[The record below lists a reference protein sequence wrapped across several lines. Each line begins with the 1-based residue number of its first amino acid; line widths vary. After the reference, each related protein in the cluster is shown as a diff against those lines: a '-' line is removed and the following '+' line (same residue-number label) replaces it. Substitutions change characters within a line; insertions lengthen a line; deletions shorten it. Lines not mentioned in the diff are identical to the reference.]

1 MLAEPKLKLFRELI
15 TGISKEE
22 LIWINGYVS
31 ALMEGNGNGY
41 ATATE
46 TLPAAAP
53 QSALSAC
60 TVVYGTES
68 GNSKKVAV
76 DMTSKLKKQ
85 GIQVKTKS
93 LDQYKVTDLQKENCL
108 FVVMST
114 QGDGEPPA
122 AAKKFYDYIL
132 QNDVKLNKLKYGVLA
147 LGDSSYPLFCKAG
160 EDVDER
166 LAQLGAERIIPMRK
180 CDTDF
185 EPEAHAWIDE
195 LINSTLKTVAPA
207 AQPAVVKA
215 KPASTGKKI
224 LQAKVVTSIN
234 LNDVDSNKET
244 YHLEIATDEPIIY
257 EPGDS
262 IGVVAKNCNN
272 AVMKIIELLDAS
284 PGQTVMFRNNSDTLS
299 NLFRNK
305 INIQY
310 LPERIIQK
318 YSTLAQK
325 DVPAIRMDL
334 LDLLRIYPLE
344 SVNVQ
349 QLIDIMEPVAPRL
362 YSISSSPAAHGENE
376 VHITVG
382 RSAFEIDNQRRFGL
396 CSDYLSCM
404 NVEDTLEIY
413 VQRNSS
419 FKLPSPDIDVIM
431 IGPGTGIAPFR
442 SFLFER
448 DATGAQGRNWLFF
461 GDQHFTSDF
470 LYQTELLTF
479 FETGMLTRLNT
490 AFSRDQKEKVYVQH
504 RMLQQA
510 TELYEWIKNGAS
522 IYVCGAKYPMST
534 DVENTLLQIIQT
546 KGGMGEDQAMH
557 YLNELSEH
565 GKYHKDVY

>member
-1 MLAEPKLKLFRELI
+1 MAIMLAEPKLKLFRELI

-31 ALMEGNGNGY
+31 ALMEGNGH
-41 ATATE
+41 ATE
-46 TLPAAAP
+46 ALPAAAEE
-53 QSALSAC
+53 QNALSAC

-76 DMTSKLKKQ
+76 EMTSKLKKQ
-85 GIQVKTKS
+85 GVQVKTKS
-93 LDQYKVTDLQKENCL
+93 LDQYKVADLQKENCL

-132 QNDVKLNKLKYGVLA
+132 ENDVKLNQLKYGVLA

-166 LAQLGAERIIPMRK
+166 LEKLGAERIIPMRK

-195 LINSTLKTVAPA
+195 LINSTLKSTAAPA
-207 AQPAVVKA
+207 AQPAIVKA

-224 LQAKVVTSIN
+224 HQGKVVTSIN
-234 LNDVDSNKET
+234 LNDIDSNKET
-244 YHLEIATDEPIIY
+244 YHLEIATEEPIIY

-284 PGQTVMFRNNSDTLS
+284 PGQTVAFRNSSDTLY

-318 YSTLAQK
+318 YSALAQK

-344 SVNVQ
+344 S
-349 QLIDIMEPVAPRL
+349 
-362 YSISSSPAAHGENE
+362 
-376 VHITVG
+376 
-382 RSAFEIDNQRRFGL
+382 
-396 CSDYLSCM
+396 
-404 NVEDTLEIY
+404 
-413 VQRNSS
+413 
-419 FKLPSPDIDVIM
+419 
-431 IGPGTGIAPFR
+431 
-442 SFLFER
+442 
-448 DATGAQGRNWLFF
+448 
-461 GDQHFTSDF
+461 
-470 LYQTELLTF
+470 
-479 FETGMLTRLNT
+479 
-490 AFSRDQKEKVYVQH
+490 
-504 RMLQQA
+504 
-510 TELYEWIKNGAS
+510 
-522 IYVCGAKYPMST
+522 
-534 DVENTLLQIIQT
+534 
-546 KGGMGEDQAMH
+546 
-557 YLNELSEH
+557 
-565 GKYHKDVY
+565 

>member
-15 TGISKEE
+15 TGISKDE

-31 ALMEGNGNGY
+31 ALMEGNGH
-41 ATATE
+41 ATNA
-46 TLPAAAP
+46 LPAAV
-53 QSALSAC
+53 QSTLAAC

-76 DMTSKLKKQ
+76 EMTSKLKKQ

-93 LDQYKVTDLQKENCL
+93 LDQYKIADLPKENCL

-122 AAKKFYDYIL
+122 AAKKFYDYIQ
-132 QNDVKLNKLKYGVLA
+132 QNDVKLSQMKFGVLA

-166 LAQLGAERIIPMRK
+166 LEKLGAERIIPLRK

-195 LINSTLKTVAPA
+195 LISSTLKSAPA
-207 AQPAVVKA
+207 AHPVTVIARPAA
-215 KPASTGKKI
+215 AGKKI
-224 LQAKVVTSIN
+224 HQGKIVTSVN
-234 LNDVDSNKET
+234 LNDINSSKET
-244 YHLEIATDEPIIY
+244 YHIEIATEEPIIY

-262 IGVVAKNCNN
+262 IGIIAKNSDA
-272 AVMKIIELLDAS
+272 AVMKILELLDAS
-284 PGQTVMFRNNSDTLS
+284 PEQTVEFKKENY
-299 NLFRNK
+299 NLFDLFKHK

-318 YSTLAQK
+318 YAALAQK
-325 DVPAIRMDL
+325 EIPAIRMDL
-334 LDLLRIYPLE
+334 IDLLRIYPFDQ
-344 SVNVQ
+344 SVSAQ
-349 QLIDIMEPVAPRL
+349 QLVNILDPVAPRL

-382 RSAFEIDNQRRFGL
+382 RSTFEVDSQRRFGL

-404 NVEDTLEIY
+404 NVDDTLEMY

-419 FKLPSPDIDVIM
+419 FKLPHADTDIIM

-448 DATGAQGRNWLFF
+448 DATGTQGRNWLFF
-461 GDQHFTSDF
+461 GDQHFVSDF

-479 FETGMLTRLNT
+479 FETGTLTRLNT
-490 AFSRDQKEKVYVQH
+490 AFSRDQKDKIYVQH
-504 RMLQQA
+504 RMMQQA
-510 TELYEWIKNGAS
+510 TELFEWIKNGAS

-546 KGGMGEDQAMH
+546 KGDMSEEAAMH
-557 YLNELSEH
+557 YLNEMSEH

>member
-15 TGISKEE
+15 TGISKDE

-31 ALMEGNGNGY
+31 ALMEGNGH
-41 ATATE
+41 ATE
-46 TLPAAAP
+46 VLPAAAP
-53 QSALSAC
+53 QSALAAC

-76 DMTSKLKKQ
+76 EMTSKLKKQ

-93 LDQYKVTDLQKENCL
+93 LDQYKITDLQKENCL

-132 QNDVKLNKLKYGVLA
+132 QNDVKLNQLKYGVLA

-166 LAQLGAERIIPMRK
+166 LAKLGAERIIPMRK

-195 LINSTLKTVAPA
+195 LINSTLKSAPA
-207 AQPAVVKA
+207 AQPVIVKD

-224 LQAKVVTSIN
+224 HQGKVVTSIN
-234 LNDVDSNKET
+234 LNDIESNKET
-244 YHLEIATDEPIIY
+244 YHLEIATEEPLTY

-284 PGQTVMFRNNSDTLS
+284 PEQTVTFKNINNTLYD
-299 NLFRNK
+299 LFRNK

-310 LPERIIQK
+310 LPERIIIKYAALVQK
-318 YSTLAQK
+318 EI
-325 DVPAIRMDL
+325 PAIRMDL
-334 LDLLRIYPLE
+334 LDLLRIYPIDG

-349 QLIDIMEPVAPRL
+349 QLIDILDPVAPRL

-382 RSAFEIDNQRRFGL
+382 RSSFEIDSQKRFGL

-419 FKLPSPDIDVIM
+419 FKLPHPDTDVIM

-479 FETGMLTRLNT
+479 FETGLLTRLNT
-490 AFSRDQKEKVYVQH
+490 AFSRDQKEKIYVQH
-504 RMLQQA
+504 RMMQQA
-510 TELYEWIKNGAS
+510 TELYNWINNGAS

-546 KGGMGEDQAMH
+546 KGGFSEEQAVH